1 MKSKSGKSGRMP
13 SKAKTRKN
21 PIRNKTLISTEE
33 INLENLFEQMKTDIL
48 DEIQRVAKEKME
60 EHQTKIINFI
70 NDNKPNDII
79 QAPIE
84 AGTEVKKP
92 SKYKIKKTNKKG
104 KLNNTFDQ
112 ILVNQEL
119 DEVNEINPPPS
130 EKITTKRKRTTTK
143 KKKTKKKANKNEPIA
158 QVGEKTEKNDISSN
172 DISKLSG
179 TVVKSSKIDKKG
191 NGKVSSDKEL
201 TGKKRKRNSEKF
213 VFLFNSEPN
222 PENVDVEVEKKVEK
236 KPKKTKGKR
245 KAKSSRKAK

>member
-13 SKAKTRKN
+13 SKSKTRKN

-33 INLENLFEQMKTDIL
+33 IKFENLFEQMKTEIL

-60 EHQTKIINFI
+60 EHQTKIINLI
-70 NDNKPNDII
+70 NDSKPNDII

-84 AGTEVKKP
+84 AGTEAKKP
-92 SKYKIKKTNKKG
+92 SKHKPKKANKKA

-119 DEVNEINPPPS
+119 DEGNEINPLPS
-130 EKITTKRKRTTTK
+130 EKKTTKRKRTTTK
-143 KKKTKKKANKNEPIA
+143 KKKSKKKANKNEPIV
-158 QVGEKTEKNDISSN
+158 QVAEKTEKTDISSN

-179 TVVKSSKIDKKG
+179 TVIKSNKNDKKG
-191 NGKVSSDKEL
+191 NGKVSTEKEL

-222 PENVDVEVEKKVEK
+222 PENVVLEVEKKVEK

-245 KAKSSRKAK
+245 KSKSSRKAK